1 MSLEA
6 LLQTMA
12 ELNDV
17 HNTLL
22 DLAERKKH
30 VIIHNEVEQLM
41 QIVNK
46 ENKLLKRIGELDQQ
60 RLEATGAFLMEKG
73 YKPNPRVTVSD
84 LTKIIFNMD
93 EKKQLIDE
101 QKQLLATIRKLRELN
116 QFNQQLTEH
125 SLKYINYSLDLLAG
139 SSDDEVIYHNPHQQL
154 SSSMKPN
161 RLFDTKA

>member
-22 DLAERKKH
+22 DLAEQKKH
-30 VIIHNEVEQLM
+30 VLIQNDVEQLT

-73 YKPNPRVTVSD
+73 FKPNPRVTVSD

-93 EKKQLIDE
+93 EKKHLMDA
-101 QKQLLATIRKLRELN
+101 QKQLMASIRKLRELN
-116 QFNQQLTEH
+116 QLNQQLIEH
-125 SLKYINYSLDLLAG
+125 SLAFVNYSLDLIVGAPE
-139 SSDDEVIYHNPHQQL
+139 DEVLYHRPEQQPYG
-154 SSSMKPN
+154 SKRPG
-161 RLFDTKA
+161 LFDTRA

>member
-93 EKKQLIDE
+93 EKKAAD
-101 QKQLLATIRKLRELN
+101 
-116 QFNQQLTEH
+116 
-125 SLKYINYSLDLLAG
+125 G
-139 SSDDEVIYHNPHQQL
+139 
-154 SSSMKPN
+154 
-161 RLFDTKA
+161 

>member
-1 MSLEA
+1 M
-6 LLQTMA
+6 
-12 ELNDV
+12 
-17 HNTLL
+17 
-22 DLAERKKH
+22 
-30 VIIHNEVEQLM
+30 
-41 QIVNK
+41 
-46 ENKLLKRIGELDQQ
+46 
-60 RLEATGAFLMEKG
+60 
-73 YKPNPRVTVSD
+73 
-84 LTKIIFNMD
+84 
-93 EKKQLIDE
+93 DE

>member
-30 VIIHNEVEQLM
+30 VLIHNEVEQLT

-60 RLEATGAFLMEKG
+60 RVEATGAFLMEKG

-84 LTKIIFNMD
+84 LTKIIFNID
-93 EKKQLIDE
+93 EKKMLMDE
-101 QKQLLATIRKLRELN
+101 QKRLMAMIRKLRERN
-116 QFNQQLTEH
+116 QLNQQLLEH
-125 SLKYINYSLDLLAG
+125 SLAFVNYSLDLIVGAPE
-139 SSDDEVIYHNPHQQL
+139 DDVVYTNPQQQTYGT
-154 SSSMKPN
+154 K
-161 RLFDTKA
+161 RQGLFDTRA